1 LDPERWARLD
11 AGLDT
16 LLALTPAERPAAV
29 ERLAAGDADLRR
41 ELLAFL
47 AADARAEG
55 FLESPPAEDVAA
67 LALADGGRHVG
78 RTVGH
83 YRLDALLGAGGMGE
97 IYRASDL
104 RLGRAVAVKVLAGYG
119 GDRAQALE
127 RFEREARAIAALSHR
142 SILAVHD
149 HGIEDDLAYTV
160 MELLEGE
167 TLAERLERGA
177 LGWRETAALGF
188 EIAEGLAAAHAKGV
202 VHRDIKPDN
211 IFVTGDGHARIL
223 DFGIARLVE
232 PAEDAPSKTDTG
244 IVVGT
249 LGYMSPEQ
257 ARGERVGPA
266 SDLFALGCV
275 LYEMAAGAPAFRR
288 ATTAEA
294 VAAILRDPP
303 PPLPPSLSA
312 LPEGLRVAIERCL
325 QKDPAA
331 RPASAR
337 EVSERLRPLALTGAD
352 GTPATVTTL
361 RRVPHAARRRVAG
374 LALAALAALAAAL
387 GYSAWRQTSRP
398 AVASLAVLPFE
409 VDEAGEADLRYV
421 GDGVAEGVIADL
433 GSVRG
438 LRVIARST
446 AFRYRDRGLDPRKAG
461 RELEVEAVLAG
472 RVVRREGQLVV
483 DAELVRVADGSRLWG
498 RRYDAPGAD
507 LARTQAD
514 ISERLSDSLRLRLS
528 SAQRR
533 RLARPGT
540 ESSRAYELYLQGRYA
555 WNQRTLEGVEEGLRL
570 FQQAVVEDPGFA
582 RAHAGI
588 ADAVFLLGPMAR
600 GVLAREEAHARQRA
614 AALRAVELDPGLAEA
629 WASLGLLKQ
638 LYEWD
643 WDEAGRAFERAI
655 ELSPGY
661 PLAHSWYGAYLI
673 ARRRFDEAEAQIR
686 AAIELDPLAL
696 PPQLALAGL
705 HYYARRFEQ
714 AVAQYRRVADQNPGF
729 YVSQMDMAQA
739 LDQLGRHDEAVAAA
753 AKGAELSAGN
763 PEALTILAHALARAG
778 QRDRARAELAR
789 ALAPAKGARPA
800 AAWFVSQVEL
810 ALGDREAALASL
822 ERAAAERAPHLC
834 YLAVEPRLD
843 ALRGEPR
850 FQALA
855 ARVGVTR

>member
-1 LDPERWARLD
+1 LDPERWAKLD
-11 AGLDT
+11 AGLDA
-16 LLALTPAERPAAV
+16 LLAVAPPERAAAV
-29 ERLAAGDADLRR
+29 ERLAAGDDALRR
-41 ELLAFL
+41 ELEAFL
-47 AADARAEG
+47 VADKGAEG
-55 FLESPPAEDVAA
+55 FLDAPPAEDVAA
-67 LALADGGRHVG
+67 VAFPEGGRHAG
-78 RTVGH
+78 RTIGH
-83 YRLDALLGAGGMGE
+83 YRLEALLGAGGMGE

-104 RLGRAVAVKVLAGYG
+104 RLGRAVAVKVLAGCG

-149 HGIEDDLAYTV
+149 HGVEDDLAYTV

-177 LGWRETAALGF
+177 LAWRETAALGF
-188 EIAEGLAAAHAKGV
+188 EIAEGLAAAHAKGI
-202 VHRDIKPDN
+202 VHRDLKPDN
-211 IFVTGDGHARIL
+211 VFVTADGHARIL

-232 PAEDAPSKTDTG
+232 PGEGARARTDTG

-275 LYEMAAGAPAFRR
+275 LYEMAAGAAAFRR

-303 PPLPPSLSA
+303 PPLPAPLHS
-312 LPEGLRVAIERCL
+312 LPEGLRVSIERCL
-325 QKDPAA
+325 QKDPTA

-337 EVSERLRPLALTGAD
+337 EVSEWLRPLALTGA
-352 GTPATVTTL
+352 GATPATVTAL
-361 RRVPHAARRRVAG
+361 RRTPRSRRLRLAG
-374 LALAALAALAAAL
+374 LAAAALAALAAAL
-387 GYSAWRQTSRP
+387 GYLAWRQGGRP

-409 VDEAGEADLRYV
+409 MDAAGATDLSYV

-433 GSVRG
+433 GSVQG

-446 AFRYRDRGLDPRKAG
+446 SFRYRERGLDPRRAG
-461 RELEVEAVLAG
+461 RELAVEAVLAG
-472 RVVRREGQLVV
+472 RVARREGQLVV
-483 DAELVRVADGSRLWG
+483 DAELVRVSDGSRLWG
-498 RRYDAPGAD
+498 RRYDAPAAD

-514 ISERLSDSLRLRLS
+514 ISGRLSDSLRLRLS
-528 SAQRR
+528 TAQRR

-555 WNQRTLEGVEEGLRL
+555 WNQRTLEGVQEGLRL
-570 FQQAVVEDPGFA
+570 FEQAAVEDPGFA

-588 ADAVFLLGPMAR
+588 ADSVFILGPMAR
-600 GVLAREEAHARQRA
+600 AVLAREEAHARQRA

-655 ELSPGY
+655 ELSPSY

-673 ARRRFDEAEAQIR
+673 ARRRFDAAEAQIE
-686 AAIELDPLAL
+686 AAIQLDPLAL

-705 HYYARRFEQ
+705 HYYARRFDQ
-714 AVAQYRRVADQNPGF
+714 AVAQYRRVAEQNPGF
-729 YVSQMDMAQA
+729 YVAQMDMAQA
-739 LDQLGRHDEAVAAA
+739 LDQLGRHADAVAAA
-753 AKGAELSAGN
+753 TKGAELSAGN
-763 PEALTILAHALARAG
+763 PQALTILAHALARAG
-778 QRDRARAELAR
+778 QRERSRSELAR
-789 ALAPAKGARPA
+789 ALAPPGGARPA
-800 AAWFVSQVEL
+800 APWFVSQVEL

-855 ARVGVTR
+855 ARVGALR